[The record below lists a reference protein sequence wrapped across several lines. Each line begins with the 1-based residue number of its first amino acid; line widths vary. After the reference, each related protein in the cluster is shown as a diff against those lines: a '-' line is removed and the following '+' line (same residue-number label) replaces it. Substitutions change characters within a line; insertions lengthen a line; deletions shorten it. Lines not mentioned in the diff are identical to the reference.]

1 MKIKPI
7 KDKKKITT
15 LFEKGRVIVGQNI
28 SIRLYNFEGEEP
40 GYVISVPKKNF
51 PLAVKR
57 NLIKRKLR
65 AILSKRL
72 FSEFGDGVSFFII
85 YTSKKVLTSLE
96 IENEFRKIRTFL
108 SDWAN
113 PS

>member
-15 LFEKGRVIVGQNI
+15 LFEKGRVMNGQNI
-28 SIRLYNFEGEEP
+28 SVRVYGFEGEEP

-57 NLIKRKLR
+57 NLIKRRLR
-65 AILSKRL
+65 VVLSKRL
-72 FSEFGDGVSFFII
+72 LSGFGDGVSFFII

-96 IENEFRKIRTFL
+96 IENEFKKIRTFL
-108 SDWAN
+108 SGWAN

>member
-1 MKIKPI
+1 MKLRPI
-7 KDKKKITT
+7 KDKKKITE
-15 LFEKGRVIVGQNI
+15 LFEKGAVINGKNI
-28 SIRLYNFEGEEP
+28 SIRVYGFEDEKP

-96 IENEFRKIRTFL
+96 IENEFRKIRSFL

>member
-15 LFEKGRVIVGQNI
+15 LFEKGRVLVGQNI

-57 NLIKRKLR
+57 NLIKRRFR
-65 AILSKRL
+65 AVLSKSL
-72 FSEFGDGVSFFII
+72 FSRLGNGVSFFII
-85 YTSKKVLTSLE
+85 YVSKRVLSSLE
-96 IENEFRKIRTFL
+96 IENELKKKLRCL
-108 SDWAN
+108 
-113 PS
+113 

>member
-15 LFEKGRVIVGQNI
+15 LFEKGKVINGKNI
-28 SIRLYNFEGEEP
+28 SIRVYSFEDKEP

-57 NLIKRKLR
+57 NLIKRRLR
-65 AILSKRL
+65 VALKKCPINIGLGSFFLIYSSKRVASS
-72 FSEFGDGVSFFII
+72 SEILNELTGLL
-85 YTSKKVLTSLE
+85 KK
-96 IENEFRKIRTFL
+96 
-108 SDWAN
+108 
-113 PS
+113 